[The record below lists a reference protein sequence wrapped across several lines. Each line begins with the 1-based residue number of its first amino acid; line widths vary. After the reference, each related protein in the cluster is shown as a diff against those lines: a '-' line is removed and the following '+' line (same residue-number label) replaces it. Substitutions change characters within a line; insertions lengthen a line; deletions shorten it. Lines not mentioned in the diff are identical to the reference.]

1 MYKPD
6 RNSQNTFREL
16 REKDAWRLVEKIYL
30 KYKHK
35 WAGPDIDVYIF
46 PAAAGGLFSRKAG
59 KSGVSFKN
67 MLFLF
72 LTPDLDEKEL
82 EALFVHEYH
91 HSCRINS
98 QRKSLEEYTLLDSI
112 ILEGLAEHS
121 VEMYVGKEYRGKWC
135 TLYSNEEIRHLW
147 EKVLKDHLKMRKE
160 ERLHQKLLYG
170 ESPYPELLG
179 YAVGYEIIREYREKK
194 SFSTKLSFIAPS
206 EYFVKPTL
214 FKLDI

>member
-6 RNSQNTFREL
+6 RSSRNTFREFK
-16 REKDAWRLVEKIYL
+16 EKETWRLAEKIYL

-35 WAGPDIDVYIF
+35 WAGPEIDVYIF
-46 PAAAGGLFSRKAG
+46 PAAAGGVFSRKNG

-72 LTPDLDEKEL
+72 LTPDVDEKEL

-91 HSCRINS
+91 HSCRINR
-98 QRKSLEEYTLLDSI
+98 QKKSLEEYTLLDSI

-121 VEMYVGKEYRGKWC
+121 VEINVGKEYRGKWC
-135 TLYSNEEIRHLW
+135 TQYSKEEIVHFWR
-147 EKVLKDHLKMRKE
+147 KILKDQLKVKKE
-160 ERLHQKLLYG
+160 DRLHQKLLYG
-170 ESPYPELLG
+170 EKPYPQLLG
-179 YAVGYEIIREYREKK
+179 YAAGYEIIKEFREKK

-206 EYFVKPTL
+206 EYFVKQTI